1 MREETG
7 LEVEITRLV
16 GVYLSRLAYKRD
28 NVFVFECKQIGGTLQ
43 QVGGEIAEAD
53 WFPPDTPP
61 EPLAAGVRTALVDWQ
76 TNSGVGYGRWE
87 DER

>member
-7 LEVEITRLV
+7 LEVEVTRLV

-28 NVFVFECKQIGGTLQ
+28 NVFVFECKQIGGALQ
-43 QVGGEIAEAD
+43 QVGARCRGGLVPTDA
-53 WFPPDTPP
+53 PP

-87 DER
+87 EEG